1 MRKMTLALSAVCLL
15 FTLNSSANALVSS
28 PSTLNPGTNVIK
40 LAEQVPVHWV
50 SVAQIE
56 NSLTGRP
63 PMAVGFDIID
73 DTVLFS
79 SPGFWRGKKTYSPDS
94 EDYLK
99 NPAFWEKM
107 NNGWDEFSIP
117 KEVARQLI
125 DMHVRRGDSIYFVTG
140 RSQTKTETVSKTLA
154 DNFHIPAAN
163 MNPVIFAGDKPG
175 QNTKVQWLQEK
186 NMRIFYGDSDND
198 ITAARD
204 CGIRGI
210 RILRA
215 ANSTY
220 KPLPQA
226 GAFGEEVIVNSEY

>member
-1 MRKMTLALSAVCLL
+1 MKKMTLALSAVCLL

-63 PMAVGFDIID
+63 PMAVGFDID

-117 KEVARQLI
+117 KEVARKLI

-226 GAFGEEVIVNSEY
+226 GAFGEEAIVNSEY